1 MHPADMVVEA
11 FKDAAAAKE
20 TVRKMRTFLEDTL
33 KVHGMKL
40 DAAMPPEPWKKT
52 DYFYP
57 INKISCFSMGNL
69 WVTCGKK
76 SRLHQYLTFWASTK
90 WGCECCEGGTSQ
102 CFSAHQPHQSENSR
116 RWTSLR
122 VRLDHMLYFIHLQWI
137 SFREGTHW
145 FELGRATS
153 GRSGRCTV
161 GHQERVYP
169 FALGIYW
176 AFFVFFFREVNCFY
190 FRRCPLNEL
199 CSYTRTCPLLLTL
212 IASDLDPVAGKE
224 MLGKNIRWFGAWG
237 KTLELEIV
245 LEKNICLPG
254 PDSAVDSCDQGLVW
268 DSWLFER
275 PQRHGY
281 YQLWSYPVEH
291 PRFRTPKKR
300 CSLLHLFMNIFQLVF
315 AHVIF
320 WIL

>member
-1 MHPADMVVEA
+1 MLLQQKKLWGKCEPFSKMHSRCMAWSWMQQCH
-11 FKDAAAAKE
+11 
-20 TVRKMRTFLEDTL
+20 LNL
-33 KVHGMKL
+33 G
-40 DAAMPPEPWKKT
+40 KT

-57 INKISCFSMGNL
+57 INKISFFSMGNL

-137 SFREGTHW
+137 AFREGTHR

-153 GRSGRCTV
+153 GRSGRCKV

-176 AFFVFFFREVNCFY
+176 AFFVFF
-190 FRRCPLNEL
+190 
-199 CSYTRTCPLLLTL
+199 S
-212 IASDLDPVAGKE
+212 GK
-224 MLGKNIRWFGAWG
+224 
-237 KTLELEIV
+237 
-245 LEKNICLPG
+245 
-254 PDSAVDSCDQGLVW
+254 
-268 DSWLFER
+268 
-275 PQRHGY
+275 
-281 YQLWSYPVEH
+281 
-291 PRFRTPKKR
+291 
-300 CSLLHLFMNIFQLVF
+300 
-315 AHVIF
+315 
-320 WIL
+320 

>member
-20 TVRKMRTFLEDTL
+20 TVGEMRTFLEDTL

-176 AFFVFFFREVNCFY
+176 AFFVFFFPGSKLFLFSQVSFEWVMQLHKDLPVASHLDRLRPWSCCWQGDVGKKHQMVWGLGENIGTGNCFGKKHL
-190 FRRCPLNEL
+190 P
-199 CSYTRTCPLLLTL
+199 SRTWFC
-212 IASDLDPVAGKE
+212 
-224 MLGKNIRWFGAWG
+224 RWFLRSRA
-237 KTLELEIV
+237 
-245 LEKNICLPG
+245 CL
-254 PDSAVDSCDQGLVW
+254 
-268 DSWLFER
+268 
-275 PQRHGY
+275 
-281 YQLWSYPVEH
+281 
-291 PRFRTPKKR
+291 RFLAIWASTTT
-300 CSLLHLFMNIFQLVF
+300 
-315 AHVIF
+315 
-320 WIL
+320 WILSALKLSSWAPKVQNAKEKM